1 MNQDNQNTSIARTA
15 ELLQRYF
22 AADISP
28 RESEELA
35 AAADAHFKC
44 PDSSLPPEL
53 DSDLRLVAAIRNLDP
68 EKAWGG
74 IPETAVPDKFEE
86 RWNRA
91 VHKAATKRKIPSLS
105 GLRRHRYAVAA
116 SVAVALL
123 STATWRF
130 TSMPDT
136 HLDINTRQ
144 EQTLI
149 LAKAEPKVTAEA
161 SGQKEPSEKR
171 ASVHNGIPEQTAATV
186 ETKHTPTGNVHTGD
200 IEYSHPESTEETD
213 LEELSSEPVFLPAVA
228 SLPADRGQVQSTA
241 FMTRPSKAWP
251 EWPFRSKAYS
261 TDSACQTPTATQNQ
275 KPHRYEKVDHN
286 SHSCHSHG
294 IVFTCQGKGILQGNL
309 HASRS
314 ELHVHIPVHAV
325 IHGRPF
331 HKHKGIFNQRNPA
344 AFSGDSADFRSR
356 TVGAEST

>member
-53 DSDLRLVAAIRNLDP
+53 DSDRGRVAAIRSLDP
-68 EKAWGG
+68 ETAWGG

-228 SLPADRGQVQSTA
+228 SLPADRGDDSYLLTSHALGNTTSSIDGIYDEAEQSMA
-241 FMTRPSKAWP
+241 RVALSLESIFDGLGLSD
-251 EWPFRSKAYS
+251 
-261 TDSACQTPTATQNQ
+261 TD
-275 KPHRYEKVDHN
+275 
-286 SHSCHSHG
+286 
-294 IVFTCQGKGILQGNL
+294 
-309 HASRS
+309 
-314 ELHVHIPVHAV
+314 
-325 IHGRPF
+325 
-331 HKHKGIFNQRNPA
+331 RNTEPKT
-344 AFSGDSADFRSR
+344 SPI
-356 TVGAEST
+356 

>member
-91 VHKAATKRKIPSLS
+91 VHKAATKSRIPSLS

-228 SLPADRGQVQSTA
+228 SLPADRGDDSYLLTSHALGNTTSSIDGIYDEAEQSMARVALSLESIFDGLGLSDT
-241 FMTRPSKAWP
+241 
-251 EWPFRSKAYS
+251 
-261 TDSACQTPTATQNQ
+261 
-275 KPHRYEKVDHN
+275 DHN
-286 SHSCHSHG
+286 TEPKTSP
-294 IVFTCQGKGILQGNL
+294 I
-309 HASRS
+309 
-314 ELHVHIPVHAV
+314 
-325 IHGRPF
+325 
-331 HKHKGIFNQRNPA
+331 
-344 AFSGDSADFRSR
+344 
-356 TVGAEST
+356 

>member
-68 EKAWGG
+68 EKVGEAFLKPQCRISLKKDG
-74 IPETAVPDKFEE
+74 TAQC
-86 RWNRA
+86 A
-91 VHKAATKRKIPSLS
+91 KAATKRKIPSLS

-130 TSMPDT
+130 TSMPYT
-136 HLDINTRQ
+136 HPDINTRQ

-228 SLPADRGQVQSTA
+228 SLPADRGDDSYLLTSHALGNTTSSIDGIYDEAEQSVA
-241 FMTRPSKAWP
+241 RVALSLESIFDGLGLSD
-251 EWPFRSKAYS
+251 
-261 TDSACQTPTATQNQ
+261 TDRNTEP

-325 IHGRPF
+325 I
-331 HKHKGIFNQRNPA
+331 QWA
-344 AFSGDSADFRSR
+344 
-356 TVGAEST
+356 TVP

>member
-213 LEELSSEPVFLPAVA
+213 HEELSSEPVFLPAVA
-228 SLPADRGQVQSTA
+228 SLPADRGDDSYLLTSHALGNTTSSIDGIYDEAEQSMA
-241 FMTRPSKAWP
+241 RVALSL
-251 EWPFRSKAYS
+251 ESIVDGLGLS
-261 TDSACQTPTATQNQ
+261 DTD
-275 KPHRYEKVDHN
+275 
-286 SHSCHSHG
+286 
-294 IVFTCQGKGILQGNL
+294 
-309 HASRS
+309 
-314 ELHVHIPVHAV
+314 
-325 IHGRPF
+325 
-331 HKHKGIFNQRNPA
+331 RNTEPKT
-344 AFSGDSADFRSR
+344 SPI
-356 TVGAEST
+356 

>member
-53 DSDLRLVAAIRNLDP
+53 DSDLRLVATIRNLDP

-171 ASVHNGIPEQTAATV
+171 ASVHNGIPEQTATTV

-213 LEELSSEPVFLPAVA
+213 HEELSSEPVFLPAVA
-228 SLPADRGQVQSTA
+228 SLPADRGDDSYLLTSHALGNTTSSIDGIYDEAEQSMA
-241 FMTRPSKAWP
+241 RVALSLESIFDGLGLSD
-251 EWPFRSKAYS
+251 
-261 TDSACQTPTATQNQ
+261 TD
-275 KPHRYEKVDHN
+275 
-286 SHSCHSHG
+286 
-294 IVFTCQGKGILQGNL
+294 
-309 HASRS
+309 
-314 ELHVHIPVHAV
+314 
-325 IHGRPF
+325 
-331 HKHKGIFNQRNPA
+331 RNTEPKT
-344 AFSGDSADFRSR
+344 SPI
-356 TVGAEST
+356 

>member
-1 MNQDNQNTSIARTA
+1 MNQDNQTTSIARTA

-228 SLPADRGQVQSTA
+228 SLPADRGDDSYLLTSHALGNTTSSIDGIYDEAEQSMA
-241 FMTRPSKAWP
+241 RVALSLESIFDGLGLSD
-251 EWPFRSKAYS
+251 
-261 TDSACQTPTATQNQ
+261 TD
-275 KPHRYEKVDHN
+275 
-286 SHSCHSHG
+286 
-294 IVFTCQGKGILQGNL
+294 
-309 HASRS
+309 
-314 ELHVHIPVHAV
+314 
-325 IHGRPF
+325 
-331 HKHKGIFNQRNPA
+331 RNTEPKT
-344 AFSGDSADFRSR
+344 SPI
-356 TVGAEST
+356 

>member
-91 VHKAATKRKIPSLS
+91 VHKAATKRRIPSLS

-130 TSMPDT
+130 ASMPDT
-136 HLDINTRQ
+136 HLDVNTRQ

-161 SGQKEPSEKR
+161 YGQKEPSEKR

-186 ETKHTPTGNVHTGD
+186 ETKHAPTGNVNTGD

-213 LEELSSEPVFLPAVA
+213 LEELSSEPVFLSAVA
-228 SLPADRGQVQSTA
+228 SLPADRGDDSYLLTSHALGNTTSSIDGIYDEAEQSMARVALSLESIFDGLGLSDT
-241 FMTRPSKAWP
+241 
-251 EWPFRSKAYS
+251 
-261 TDSACQTPTATQNQ
+261 
-275 KPHRYEKVDHN
+275 DHN
-286 SHSCHSHG
+286 TEPKTSP
-294 IVFTCQGKGILQGNL
+294 I
-309 HASRS
+309 
-314 ELHVHIPVHAV
+314 
-325 IHGRPF
+325 
-331 HKHKGIFNQRNPA
+331 
-344 AFSGDSADFRSR
+344 
-356 TVGAEST
+356 

>member
-171 ASVHNGIPEQTAATV
+171 ASVQIGR
-186 ETKHTPTGNVHTGD
+186 
-200 IEYSHPESTEETD
+200 
-213 LEELSSEPVFLPAVA
+213 A
-228 SLPADRGQVQSTA
+228 SCRERV
-241 FMTRPSKAWP
+241 
-251 EWPFRSKAYS
+251 
-261 TDSACQTPTATQNQ
+261 
-275 KPHRYEKVDHN
+275 
-286 SHSCHSHG
+286 
-294 IVFTCQGKGILQGNL
+294 
-309 HASRS
+309 
-314 ELHVHIPVHAV
+314 
-325 IHGRPF
+325 
-331 HKHKGIFNQRNPA
+331 
-344 AFSGDSADFRSR
+344 
-356 TVGAEST
+356 